1 MSHLRTAILAMSAGL
16 LFLGSPPAATSQDR
30 GGMQQSG
37 GQITWHTD
45 KRKAWDE
52 ARRTGKPI
60 WALFR

>member
-1 MSHLRTAILAMSAGL
+1 MRYAGVLGLFAL
-16 LFLGSPPAATSQDR
+16 LFAVESPQVMSQDR
-30 GGMQQSG
+30 GGMQQAG
-37 GQITWHTD
+37 GTINWLTD

>member
-1 MSHLRTAILAMSAGL
+1 MSYWKTSVLALSAGL
-16 LFLGSPPAATSQDR
+16 LFLGSPEAKSQDR

-37 GQITWHTD
+37 GSITWHTD

-52 ARRTGKPI
+52 SRRTGKPI